1 MSTFGAYKTVLPYIK
16 KYWRQYCGG
25 LLCLLVIIAGQLAI
39 PQFIRLSIDTLGDE
53 ATDVVRVIIRAMAQ
67 MVGVTLIIAIA
78 RFGWRHF
85 LAITARKIE
94 TELRHDLYTKLTT
107 LSHDFYSTHSTGD
120 VIARLTNDLR
130 AIRMACGFA
139 IVSIVDGLV
148 MGMAIIIVLLS
159 RYPQLTI
166 YMLAPL
172 APISILVFM
181 SGKIIMK
188 RYTRVQQAFSVL
200 TEKVRHTFTNMK
212 TIKVYGKEQYFAKQF
227 NHYADQYRHHSLHYA
242 RYWTFIYPAVLF
254 LATCS
259 NLLLIIFGG
268 RQVIRGQISI
278 GDFTA
283 IMTYLEMLLWPMIG
297 LGFTINLFSQGAA
310 SLERVNAF
318 LHAKPLIES
327 AKRTRALGREFGVV
341 IENLHYTYP
350 NTDARVLR
358 DISLNIPSAAH
369 IGIIGRTA
377 SGKSTLAQI
386 FPRMLEA
393 PPHTISV
400 DGHDIRRYNLEELRK
415 NICLIPQQP
424 FLFSASI
431 EHNIRFGNTDA
442 DAQYFAQIIEAAA
455 IDVDSP
461 EFTIGLDTEIGE
473 NGIMISGGQKQR
485 VAIARALL
493 VDPPMVIF
501 DDTFSALDAETEQQV
516 LRQVRQLRT
525 GKTTVYISNRVQ
537 SIQHCD
543 KIYVLNDGEIIQQG
557 GYQELIEKAGLLQ
570 DLYHLQVPMKL
581 RQ

>member
-1 MSTFGAYKTVLPYIK
+1 
-16 KYWRQYCGG
+16 
-25 LLCLLVIIAGQLAI
+25 
-39 PQFIRLSIDTLGDE
+39 
-53 ATDVVRVIIRAMAQ
+53 
-67 MVGVTLIIAIA
+67 
-78 RFGWRHF
+78 
-85 LAITARKIE
+85 
-94 TELRHDLYTKLTT
+94 
-107 LSHDFYSTHSTGD
+107 
-120 VIARLTNDLR
+120 
-130 AIRMACGFA
+130 
-139 IVSIVDGLV
+139 
-148 MGMAIIIVLLS
+148 
-159 RYPQLTI
+159 
-166 YMLAPL
+166 
-172 APISILVFM
+172 
-181 SGKIIMK
+181 
-188 RYTRVQQAFSVL
+188 
-200 TEKVRHTFTNMK
+200 
-212 TIKVYGKEQYFAKQF
+212 
-227 NHYADQYRHHSLHYA
+227 
-242 RYWTFIYPAVLF
+242 
-254 LATCS
+254 
-259 NLLLIIFGG
+259 
-268 RQVIRGQISI
+268 
-278 GDFTA
+278 
-283 IMTYLEMLLWPMIG
+283 
-297 LGFTINLFSQGAA
+297 
-310 SLERVNAF
+310 
-318 LHAKPLIES
+318 
-327 AKRTRALGREFGVV
+327 
-341 IENLHYTYP
+341 
-350 NTDARVLR
+350 
-358 DISLNIPSAAH
+358 
-369 IGIIGRTA
+369 
-377 SGKSTLAQI
+377 
-386 FPRMLEA
+386 MLEA

-525 GKTTVYISNRVQ
+525 GKSTVYISNRVQ